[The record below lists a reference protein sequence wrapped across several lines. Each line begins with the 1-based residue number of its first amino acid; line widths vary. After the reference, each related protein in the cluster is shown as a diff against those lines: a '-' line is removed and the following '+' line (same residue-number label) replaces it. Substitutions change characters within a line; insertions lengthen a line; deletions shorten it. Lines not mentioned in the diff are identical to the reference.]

1 MNGVLGLI
9 GALLIAG
16 GATAQNVSIGLMD
29 DFVPNGVIS
38 LVNVGLVQNG
48 ATAMTVS
55 VGRYD
60 GPFFS
65 RRSGHLAGAIAIN
78 SRAKIAHG
86 FGVALATEVMT
97 TDAPELHYRATQ
109 TVAATCRLDH
119 RSGWFEP
126 FSGCGW
132 QMSGRDGSRNVGA
145 AWTGGVNLRGAQPGY
160 LDVLTAQLTR
170 AGGAN
175 VWRVA
180 FGWKI

>member
-65 RRSGHLAGAIAIN
+65 RKLGHLAGALAIN
-78 SRAKIAHG
+78 SRGNIG
-86 FGVALATEVMT
+86 RGVGAALATEVLT
-97 TDAPELHYRATQ
+97 SDAPELHYRATQ
-109 TVAATCRLDH
+109 TASLTYRLEN
-119 RSGWFEP
+119 RSGYFEP
-126 FSGCGW
+126 FAGGGW
-132 QMSGRDGSRNVGA
+132 QMSAKDGSRNVGA

-160 LDVLTAQLTR
+160 LDVLTMQVTR

-175 VWRVA
+175 SWRAA
-180 FGWKI
+180 FGWRL

>member
-38 LVNVGLVQNG
+38 LVNIGAVQNG
-48 ATAMTVS
+48 ATAVTVS
-55 VGRYD
+55 IGRYD

-65 RRSGHLAGAIAIN
+65 RKLGHLAGALAIN
-78 SRAKIAHG
+78 SRGKIAHG

-109 TVAATCRLDH
+109 TVAATYRLDH

-132 QMSGRDGSRNVGA
+132 QMSAKDGSRNVGA
-145 AWTGGVNLRGAQPGY
+145 ALTGGVNLRGAQPGY